1 MNEKNDIKIL
11 IVGAGLTGLTTA
23 FHLANRG
30 EKVLVLEKNDRIG
43 GQIQTLHKDGFVFET
58 GPNTGSVSHP
68 EVVELFAALSL
79 TCELENA
86 AENAQ
91 RRLIWKGDR
100 FRELPGGLLTG
111 ITTPI
116 ITWKD
121 KFGILGEPFRPK
133 GTNPD
138 ESVAELA
145 LRRLGKSYV
154 DYCIDPFISGV
165 YAGDPTRLVT
175 RYALPKLYNLEQ
187 NYGSF
192 IKGAIAKAKE
202 PKTDRDRLATKKVF
216 SAKGGLSNL
225 TAALADAVGRENI
238 ALSVSSVKIEPVENH
253 WQVTYSTPEGE
264 KKQQVEK
271 VITTVGAYVLPEM
284 LPFIDRTETDK
295 IASLH
300 YARIVQVAVG
310 VKDTCGLRFNAFGGL
325 IPSCEKKDLLG
336 ILFPAAC
343 FGGRAPENGMTFS
356 FFIGGMK
363 AERLTELSD
372 QEIEN
377 KVVRAFH
384 EMLRFPTS
392 IEPDMIHIARH
403 ANAIPQYE
411 KSTGERLE
419 TIDRLQNRY
428 PGLILAGNIR
438 NGISMADRILQ
449 SATIAGEIYGSP
461 AKCCL

>member
-1 MNEKNDIKIL
+1 
-11 IVGAGLTGLTTA
+11 
-23 FHLANRG
+23 
-30 EKVLVLEKNDRIG
+30 VLLLEKADRIG
-43 GQIQTLHKDGFVFET
+43 GQIQTLQKNGFVFET
-58 GPNTGSVSHP
+58 GPNTGSISHP
-68 EVVELFAALSL
+68 EVIELFDALSPA
-79 TCELENA
+79 CELENA
-86 AENAQ
+86 DENAQ
-91 RRLIWKGDR
+91 HRLIWKGDR
-100 FRELPGGLLTG
+100 FRELPSGLLSG
-111 ITTPI
+111 MTTPI

-154 DYCIDPFISGV
+154 DYCVDPFISGV
-165 YAGDPTRLVT
+165 YAGDPKRLVT

-216 SAKGGLSNL
+216 SAKGGLSRL
-225 TAALADAVGRENI
+225 TGALANAIGRENI
-238 ALSVSSVKIEPVENH
+238 ALSVSSVKIQPVENH
-253 WQVTYSTPEGE
+253 WQVAYSTPEGE
-264 KKQQVEK
+264 KKQLVEK
-271 VITTVGAYVLPEM
+271 VITTVGAYALPDM
-284 LPFIDRTETDK
+284 LPFIDRNEMEP
-295 IASLH
+295 IVRLR
-300 YARIVQVAVG
+300 YAPVVQVAAG
-310 VKDTCGLRFNAFGGL
+310 VKDTRGLRFNAFGGL

-343 FGGRAPENGMTFS
+343 FGERAPENGMTFA
-356 FFIGGMK
+356 FFIGGVK
-363 AERLTELSD
+363 AKHLTECSD

-377 KVVRAFH
+377 KVVGAFH
-384 EMLRFPTS
+384 EMLRFPAAV
-392 IEPDMIHIARH
+392 EPDMIHIARH
-403 ANAIPQYE
+403 TNAIPQYE

-419 TIDRLQNRY
+419 TIHRLQNRY

-449 SATIAGEIYGSP
+449 GTTIFS
-461 AKCCL
+461 